1 MGVCE
6 WPHLSHMQLYA
17 FRDQSDSQIRKEFEK
32 VKEERFVFEK
42 ECEKLQKNLKTA
54 QEQAA
59 VIAKQYQELEQ
70 FCEIFQQNEG
80 NYRVTLHTHRRTFLC

>member
-42 ECEKLQKNLKTA
+42 A
-54 QEQAA
+54 G
-59 VIAKQYQELEQ
+59 V
-70 FCEIFQQNEG
+70 
-80 NYRVTLHTHRRTFLC
+80 

>member
-42 ECEKLQKNLKTA
+42 A
-54 QEQAA
+54 GVWA
-59 VIAKQYQELEQ
+59 VTKELEDCTRTGSCNCKAVSGAGTILWNFSAKQ
-70 FCEIFQQNEG
+70 
-80 NYRVTLHTHRRTFLC
+80 R